1 VAIHI
6 QPLRGWFVCSTN
18 QIHWFHLW
26 LFTKPTG
33 LPVAIHKT
41 HRFHLWLFIFNPF
54 GVGSSFPQTKSTGG
68 TCGYSQNPQV
78 SPVAI
83 ISLRSERSFIFN
95 PFGVGSSL
103 PQPTATTKVIIS
115 RKHLL
120 RFTLSRSAR
129 YCVSTPLGLVR
140 FYNKIHRFH

>member
-1 VAIHI
+1 VTAFHI
-6 QPLRGWFVCSTN
+6 ISRSELLRFNPFGVGSSVPQTKSTGGTCGYSYSTPSGLVRLFHKPNPLVPS
-18 QIHWFHLW
+18 
-26 LFTKPTG
+26 
-33 LPVAIHKT
+33 VAIHKT
-41 HRFHLWLFIFNPF
+41 HRF
-54 GVGSSFPQTKSTGG
+54 

-83 ISLRSERSFIFN
+83 HIQPLWGSFIFN